1 MNKHLLIGHIG
12 NDPEMLNLEN
22 GNKIAKFSLATNET
36 YKNKGGEKV
45 SETDWHNVVV
55 FGKQAEIV
63 EKYFKKGSK
72 MLIEGRSKTRSWET
86 EGVKKYATDVIMN
99 SFEFLD
105 SKATGQDNGQATGQ
119 AGKQFDPV
127 NNLNDNSDDLPF

>member
-12 NDPEMLNLEN
+12 NDPEMVNLEN

-36 YKNKGGEKV
+36 YKNKAGEKV

-105 SKATGQDNGQATGQ
+105 TKATGQATGQ
-119 AGKQFDPV
+119 AEKQFEPAKD
-127 NNLNDNSDDLPF
+127 LNDDKDDLPF

>member
-12 NDPEMLNLEN
+12 NDPEMVNLDN

-36 YKNKGGEKV
+36 YKNKAGEKV
-45 SETDWHNVVV
+45 SETDWHNIVV

-105 SKATGQDNGQATGQ
+105 SKPTQDSKPDEGLG
-119 AGKQFDPV
+119 D
-127 NNLNDNSDDLPF
+127 NDNSDGLNF

>member
-12 NDPEMLNLEN
+12 NDPEMVNLEN
-22 GNKIAKFSLATNET
+22 GNKIAKFSIATNET
-36 YKNKGGEKV
+36 YKNKAGEKV

-72 MLIEGRSKTRSWET
+72 ILVEGRSKTRSWET

-105 SKATGQDNGQATGQ
+105 SKATGQDNGQATGHQ
-119 AGKQFDPV
+119 KPV
-127 NNLNDNSDDLPF
+127 KDLTVKDFDDLPY